1 MRNILI
7 ISNDEEIRSQLTYLL
22 NKAGYSHVYVTCD
35 CLETLS
41 LVYRLNPK
49 LIVID
54 MELSPEDLTNLLK
67 FLSEP
72 MRQIL
77 LFIAP
82 RSDVDTHILQLVKK
96 GHSHFAIRPVDERL
110 FLKEVQEIIDKND

>member
-7 ISNDEEIRSQLTYLL
+7 VSNDEILRSQLVLTL
-22 NKAGYSHVYVTCD
+22 NKSGYSHVHTSCD

-54 MELSPEDLTNLLK
+54 MELPSEDFTNILK
-67 FLSEP
+67 FFSEP
-72 MRQIL
+72 MSQIL

-82 RSDVDTHILQLVKK
+82 RSDVDTHILRLVKK
-96 GHSHFAIRPVDERL
+96 GHSHFVIRPVDERL
-110 FLKEVQEIIDKND
+110 FLKEVQEIIDFSD